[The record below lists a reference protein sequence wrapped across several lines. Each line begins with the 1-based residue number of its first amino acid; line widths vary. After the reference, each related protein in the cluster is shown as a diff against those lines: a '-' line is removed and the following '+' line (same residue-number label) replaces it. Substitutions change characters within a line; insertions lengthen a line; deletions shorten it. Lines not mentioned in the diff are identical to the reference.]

1 MAFRISILSLQFYS
15 LRVQQVQLGRLSPLL
30 RSGPNLLLKDLR
42 RKECD
47 VKLYGSYKG
56 EPNMVN
62 YPNIG
67 RLIVAL
73 IF

>member
-1 MAFRISILSLQFYS
+1 VRARPVGPI
-15 LRVQQVQLGRLSPLL
+15 GRLSPLL
-30 RSGPNLLLKDLR
+30 RSGPNLLLKDLW

-47 VKLYGSYKG
+47 LKLLGIYKDK
-56 EPNMVN
+56 PNMVN

-73 IF
+73 VF